1 MGEQPKPSEPYQSH
15 RCNWTN
21 TRRGPERGARCAK
34 EQRKASPRLVR
45 ASILTR
51 CQTLDGVAH
60 DGMLVDAAVVEEGHG
75 YASPA
80 AVLPLEGVAPIRLH
94 RVSDGRSEGTR
105 ARGEQ
110 AREKQRSRR
119 QRGALRRQATASV
132 PFPRFPAGLHPPCR
146 CIRTRPARSRA
157 ASGGAPHR
165 APISPTAPRRWTAC
179 VPGWRQGY
187 VERWRL
193 GQVRDGGWAG
203 SAAPECL

>member
-1 MGEQPKPSEPYQSH
+1 MCEQ
-15 RCNWTN
+15 
-21 TRRGPERGARCAK
+21 G
-34 EQRKASPRLVR
+34 KASPRLVR

-94 RVSDGRSEGTR
+94 RVSGGRSEETR
-105 ARGEQ
+105 ARG
-110 AREKQRSRR
+110 ASKQGRSSGAGGS
-119 QRGALRRQATASV
+119 GALCDDKPQPPSPSPGSLRGFTHTLSMYSDPSCTFEGSFWWSAPSCANLANGSDTLDGVRAWVA
-132 PFPRFPAGLHPPCR
+132 AG
-146 CIRTRPARSRA
+146 
-157 ASGGAPHR
+157 
-165 APISPTAPRRWTAC
+165 
-179 VPGWRQGY
+179 

-193 GQVRDGGWAG
+193 GQVRNGGWAG